1 MEQLLIILNI
11 ENACTLASSRY
22 MYDYVIFYKRSAPL
36 FLHLPRGN
44 DFLERRLNGRKV
56 VEAEETTRNT

>member
-1 MEQLLIILNI
+1 MH
-11 ENACTLASSRY
+11 TLASSRY

-36 FLHLPRGN
+36 LLHLPRGN

-56 VEAEETTRNT
+56 VEAEETARNT